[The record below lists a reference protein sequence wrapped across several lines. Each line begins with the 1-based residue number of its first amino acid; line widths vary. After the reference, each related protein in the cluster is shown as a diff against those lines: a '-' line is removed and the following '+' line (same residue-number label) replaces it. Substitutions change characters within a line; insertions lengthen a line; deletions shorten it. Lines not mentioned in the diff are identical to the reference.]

1 MIQEA
6 ALIFIRLD
14 RACGLDYGFTNIHT
28 LQRYF
33 RAFMIKKFCTLQ
45 KRRQFLKVSGAGKRF
60 YGEHF
65 LVQAL
70 PNPEISGIFRVGYV
84 ATRKTGNAVKRNK
97 AKRRLRS
104 LVYLFQDRFDFGS
117 DYVFVAR
124 SSLWSVNFEILQND
138 FESVLVKVAKM
149 DKSANQSVIDG
160 GSVSV
165 STNC

>member
-1 MIQEA
+1 MS
-6 ALIFIRLD
+6 
-14 RACGLDYGFTNIHT
+14 
-28 LQRYF
+28 
-33 RAFMIKKFCTLQ
+33 KKFCTLK
-45 KRRQFLKVSGAGKRF
+45 KRKEFLKVSGVGKRF

-104 LVYLFQDRFDFGS
+104 LVYHFQDRLDLGC

-124 SSLWSVNFEILQND
+124 SSLWSVNFETLQND
-138 FESVLVKVAKM
+138 FESVLAKVAKM
-149 DKSANQSVIDG
+149 DKSTDQFSIDG
-160 GSVSV
+160 GRISVSA
-165 STNC
+165 NH